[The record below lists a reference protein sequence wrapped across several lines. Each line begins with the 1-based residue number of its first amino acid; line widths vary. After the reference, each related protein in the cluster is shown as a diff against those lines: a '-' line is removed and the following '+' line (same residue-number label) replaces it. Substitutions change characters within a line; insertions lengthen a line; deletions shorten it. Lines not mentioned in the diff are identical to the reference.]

1 MGSPLRW
8 LSLIAAVSA
17 QRTLILTNKAL
28 EAVEAAKDLARQRR
42 HALLEPHHV
51 ATTLFS
57 DPNTFASRVLKS
69 AGGDA
74 ALLHAELR
82 KELRRLPRGDNDNTP
97 QSAILEVRSRRP
109 VVWRCLHAI
118 DATRVH
124 LTMKWVVYFSN
135 SRPYRDRDAP
145 RR

>member
-1 MGSPLRW
+1 MGSPLMLR
-8 LSLIAAVSA
+8 LLRPRRRRDRPATHSS
-17 QRTLILTNKAL
+17 LTNKAL

-42 HALLEPHHV
+42 HALLEPHHA

-82 KELRRLPRGDNDNTP
+82 KELRRLPRGDNDNVP
-97 QSAILEVRSRRP
+97 QSAILEDTYKRILQGGLR
-109 VVWRCLHAI
+109 
-118 DATRVH
+118 
-124 LTMKWVVYFSN
+124 
-135 SRPYRDRDAP
+135 
-145 RR
+145 

>member
-1 MGSPLRW
+1 MLL
-8 LSLIAAVSA
+8 LSVVAAVTA

-57 DPNTFASRVLKS
+57 DPNTFSSRVLKS

-82 KELRRLPRGDNDNTP
+82 KELRRPRGDNDK
-97 QSAILEVRSRRP
+97 SASPSWRTRKRILREVSGSKGTVAHLLVALSTTSPSRS
-109 VVWRCLHAI
+109 A
-118 DATRVH
+118 
-124 LTMKWVVYFSN
+124 F
-135 SRPYRDRDAP
+135 P
-145 RR
+145 RAECADQ

>member
-1 MGSPLRW
+1 MLHAAEWRCSVSQSSLPRAGCSRSDTMGSLAW
-8 LSLIAAVSA
+8 LSLITAVSA

-51 ATTLFS
+51 ATILFS
-57 DPNTFASRVLKS
+57 DPNTFSSRVLKS

-74 ALLHAELR
+74 ALLHADLR

-109 VVWRCLHAI
+109 VV
-118 DATRVH
+118 
-124 LTMKWVVYFSN
+124 
-135 SRPYRDRDAP
+135 
-145 RR
+145 

>member
-1 MGSPLRW
+1 MLHAAEWQCSVSQSSLSRAGCSRIDSTMGSLAW
-8 LSLIAAVSA
+8 LSLITAVSA

-82 KELRRLPRGDNDNTP
+82 KELRRLPRGDNDNAP

-109 VVWRCLHAI
+109 VV
-118 DATRVH
+118 
-124 LTMKWVVYFSN
+124 
-135 SRPYRDRDAP
+135 
-145 RR
+145 

>member
-1 MGSPLRW
+1 MGSLAW
-8 LSLIAAVSA
+8 LSIVAAVASG

-109 VVWRCLHAI
+109 VV
-118 DATRVH
+118 
-124 LTMKWVVYFSN
+124 
-135 SRPYRDRDAP
+135 
-145 RR
+145 

>member
-1 MGSPLRW
+1 MTAMGSLAW
-8 LSLIAAVSA
+8 LSLITAVSA

-51 ATTLFS
+51 ATVLFS

-109 VVWRCLHAI
+109 VV
-118 DATRVH
+118 
-124 LTMKWVVYFSN
+124 
-135 SRPYRDRDAP
+135 
-145 RR
+145 